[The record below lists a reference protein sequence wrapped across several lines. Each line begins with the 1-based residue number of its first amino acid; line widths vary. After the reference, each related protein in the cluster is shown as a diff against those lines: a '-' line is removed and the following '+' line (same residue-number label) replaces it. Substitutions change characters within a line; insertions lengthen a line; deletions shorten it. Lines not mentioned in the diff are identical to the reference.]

1 MRYEIRELDVGGILD
16 QAIKLTKDHFWLFVK
31 ITLVLLV
38 PFSVITGLLLL
49 WNMPDV
55 PAAAQPAEVAREIRY
70 GWSPMVWTILAITNV
85 LNFVF
90 ILPLTDAAL
99 IYAIENCYLEKPTGV
114 GIAYQRALHIFL
126 PLVGTWIVMGLA
138 IASPMILAFIVA
150 LAVGPVGFIA
160 MPFLGIF
167 SLILAFWFMLAPR
180 VVVIEGIAGTGA
192 LNRSKRLMKGNT
204 GTAFVLGIVV
214 FIIGALC
221 GGLPRFIPQR
231 ELEVVVRS
239 VLQAGLSFFAAAA
252 WVVFYFSCRCKAE
265 HFDLTMLAD
274 SVAAEEPPPPQLL

>member
-38 PFSVITGLLLL
+38 PYSVIAGLLLL

-55 PAAAQPAEVAREIRY
+55 PAVAQPGVVVTEVRH
-70 GWSPMVWTILAITNV
+70 GLSPQVWTLIAVTNV
-85 LNFVF
+85 INF
-90 ILPLTDAAL
+90 ILIIPLTDAAL

-114 GIAYQRALHIFL
+114 GVAFRRAVHIFL

-138 IASPMILAFIVA
+138 IASPMIIGFLLTLV
-150 LAVGPVGFIA
+150 VGPAGFIA
-160 MPFLGIF
+160 MLFLAIF
-167 SLILAFWFMLAPR
+167 SLVLAFWFMLAPR
-180 VVVIEGIAGTGA
+180 VVVIEGVAGTRA

-204 GTAFVLGIVV
+204 GTAMVLGIVV
-214 FIIGALC
+214 FVIALLC
-221 GGLPRFIPQR
+221 GGAPRFIPQP
-231 ELEVVVRS
+231 ELQVVVRA
-239 VLQAGLSFFAAAA
+239 VLQAILSFFAAGA

-265 HFDLTMLAD
+265 NFDLTMLAEA
-274 SVAAEEPPPPQLL
+274 VATEELPPPQ